1 MANTLGVYD
10 PIFYAN
16 EALIHLWKALGMASR
31 VHLGYSEERKS
42 FGKGQTISIRKP
54 STFSAVDAPDT
65 TGQDLTTE
73 TVNIVLDQ
81 WKEVK
86 FKLTDQELAFTQ
98 ERIIDDHIAPAAY
111 ALADNIDQSLT
122 SLHTDIPWFH
132 DLNADASID
141 VTDVLDPRQ
150 VLFDNN
156 VPIQDS
162 QFMHYMVDGTIEAR
176 FLGLSAFAQAQ
187 GAGIEGVNTQLRG
200 TLGTRYGVEVFA
212 NQNVK
217 THTKGTVDDTA
228 LELNAAALQGATTV
242 DLRAVDAG
250 VAGTLVAGDSFVIAG
265 NTQRYAVTALNTADT
280 NVFTAVAITPAL
292 VQAYSEDDTVTI
304 RADTHVANIM
314 FHRNAFALVI
324 APLPEIGNELGA
336 RIATVTDP
344 TTGLSLRSRIF
355 YEANTS
361 EVRVALDVL
370 YGIKTLD
377 PNLAVIAAGA

>member
-16 EALIHLWKALGMASR
+16 EALIHLWKALGMATR

-54 STFSAVDAPDT
+54 STFSAVNAPDT
-65 TGQDLTTE
+65 TGQDLATE

-111 ALADNIDQSLT
+111 ALADNIDQALT
-122 SLHTDIPWFH
+122 DLYKDVAFFD
-132 DLNADASID
+132 DLNATPGSTVDDLLA
-141 VTDVLDPRQ
+141 PRKT
-150 VLFDNN
+150 LFDNN

-162 QFMHYMVDGTIEAR
+162 QFMHYMINGTLEQG
-176 FLGLSAFAQAQ
+176 FLGLQAFAQAQ
-187 GAGIEGVNTQLRG
+187 GAGLAGVDTQLRG
-200 TLGTRYGVEVFA
+200 TLGMRYGVEVFA

-217 THTKGTVDDTA
+217 THTKGTIDDTA
-228 LELNAAALQGATTV
+228 LEVNGAQTQGSTTIDLN
-242 DLRAVDAG
+242 AVDAG
-250 VAGTLVAGDSFVIAG
+250 VAGTLVAGDTFSIAG
-265 NTQRYAVTALNTADT
+265 NTQRYAVTALNTAAA
-280 NVFTAVAITPAL
+280 NVFTNVDITPSL
-292 VQAYSEDDTVTI
+292 VQAYSDNDVVTVS
-304 RADTHVANIM
+304 ADGHVANLM

-336 RIATVTDP
+336 RVATVSDP
-344 TTGLSLRSRIF
+344 VTGLSLRSRIF

-370 YGIKTLD
+370 YGVKTLD
-377 PNLAVIAAGA
+377 PNLATRGRG

>member
-16 EALIHLWKALGMASR
+16 EALIHLWGALGMASR

-73 TVNIVLDQ
+73 TVNISLDQ

-98 ERIIDDHIAPAAY
+98 DRIIDDHIAPAAY
-111 ALADNIDQSLT
+111 ALADNIDQALT
-122 SLHTDIPWFH
+122 SLHTDIPWFY
-132 DLNADASID
+132 DLSGTPVVADVIG
-141 VTDVLDPRQ
+141 PRK

-162 QFMHYMVDGTIEAR
+162 QFMHYMIDGTEEAG
-176 FLGLSAFAQAQ
+176 FLGLTAFAQAQ

-200 TLGTRYGVEVFA
+200 TLGMRYGVEIFA

-217 THTKGTVDDTA
+217 AHTKGTIDDTA
-228 LELNAAALQGATTV
+228 LEVTGTNTQGSTTIDLN
-242 DLRAVDAG
+242 AVDAG
-250 VAGTLVAGDSFVIAG
+250 VAGTLVPGDTFSIAG
-265 NTQRYAVTALNTADT
+265 NTQRYAVTALATAAA
-280 NVFTAVAITPAL
+280 NVFTNVAITPAL
-292 VQAYSEDDTVTI
+292 VQEYSDNDVVTV
-304 RADTHVANIM
+304 RADTHEANIM

-336 RIATVTDP
+336 RVATVSDP
-344 TTGLSLRSRIF
+344 VTGLSLRSRIF

-370 YGIKTLD
+370 YGVKTLD
-377 PNLAVIAAGA
+377 PNLAVVAAGA

>member
-16 EALIHLWKALGMASR
+16 EALIHLWKALGMATR

-42 FGKGQTISIRKP
+42 FGKGQTINIRKP
-54 STFSAVDAPDT
+54 STFAAVNAPDT
-65 TGQDLTTE
+65 TGQDLATE
-73 TVNIVLDQ
+73 TVVITLDQ

-111 ALADNIDQSLT
+111 ALADNIDQALT
-122 SLHTDIPWFH
+122 DLYKDIAFFD
-132 DLNADASID
+132 DLNATPGSVVADILA
-141 VTDVLDPRQ
+141 PRRT
-150 VLFDNN
+150 LFDNN

-162 QFMHYMVDGTIEAR
+162 QFMHYMVDGTLEEG
-176 FLGLSAFAQAQ
+176 FLGLQAFAQHQ
-187 GAGIEGVNTQLRG
+187 GAGIEGVDTQLRG
-200 TLGTRYGVEVFA
+200 TLGMRYGVEVFA

-217 THTKGTVDDTA
+217 SHTKGTIDDTA
-228 LELNAAALQGATTV
+228 LEVNGAQTQGSTTIDLNAV
-242 DLRAVDAG
+242 DGG
-250 VAGTLVAGDSFVIAG
+250 VTGTLVPGDTFSVAG
-265 NTQRYAVTALNTADT
+265 NTQRYAVTALNTAAA
-280 NVFTAVAITPAL
+280 NVFTDVAITPSL
-292 VQAYSEDDTVTI
+292 VQAYSDNDVVTVSADDHT
-304 RADTHVANIM
+304 ANLM

-336 RIATVTDP
+336 RVATVSDP
-344 TTGLSLRSRIF
+344 VTGLSLRSRIF

-370 YGIKTLD
+370 YGVKTLD
-377 PNLAVIAAGA
+377 PNLATRGRG

>member
-54 STFSAVDAPDT
+54 STFSAVDAPDI
-65 TGQDLTTE
+65 TGQDLATE
-73 TVNIVLDQ
+73 TVNITLDK

-111 ALADNIDQSLT
+111 ALADNIDQALT
-122 SLHTDIPWFH
+122 SLHVDIPWFD

-141 VTDVLDPRQ
+141 VTDILDPRK

-156 VPIQDS
+156 VPIQDL
-162 QFMHYMVDGTIEAR
+162 QFMHYMVDGTLESK
-176 FLGLSAFAQAQ
+176 FLALSAFAQAQ

-200 TLGTRYGVEVFA
+200 TLGMRYGVEVFA

-217 THTKGTVDDTA
+217 THTKGT
-228 LELNAAALQGATTV
+228 TTDV
-242 DLRAVDAG
+242 DLDLDGAVAQGDTTISF
-250 VAGTLVAGDSFVIAG
+250 TLAQSGSNTVVPGDSFIIAG
-265 NTQRYAVTALNTADT
+265 NTQRYAITGTFTTSGSALANVT
-280 NVFTAVAITPAL
+280 FTPAA
-292 VQAYSEDDTVTI
+292 VQAYSDAVLATL
-304 RADTHVANIM
+304 RMDTHVANIM

-344 TTGLSLRSRIF
+344 VTGISLRSRIF

-370 YGIKTLD
+370 YGVKTLD
-377 PNLAVIAAGA
+377 PNLAVIAAGE